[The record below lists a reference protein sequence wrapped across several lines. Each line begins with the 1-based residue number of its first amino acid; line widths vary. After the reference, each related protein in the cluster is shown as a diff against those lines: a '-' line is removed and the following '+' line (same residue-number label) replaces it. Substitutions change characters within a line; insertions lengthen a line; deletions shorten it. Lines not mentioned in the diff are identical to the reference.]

1 MLNKSVFTLVIVM
14 YVMLYLIINK
24 IKPDFIFNNMEDNLR
39 QFGIGYKEK
48 TIFPLWLVS
57 IILAI
62 FSYFV
67 VCYVYHLKYNLFIR
81 PPPHI

>member
-1 MLNKSVFTLVIVM
+1 MLNKSVFTVVIIM
-14 YVMLYLIINK
+14 YVTLYLIINQ
-24 IKPDFIFNNMEDNLR
+24 IKPDFIFNNLEDNLR

-62 FSYFV
+62 FSYFI

-81 PPPHI
+81 HPPHI